1 MATDTKQPGTALAT
15 TPAIGQLAR
24 RQYAREQI
32 DLIKVTVAKGATD
45 AELDLFLELCARYQ
59 LDPFAGQVFCARMR
73 GEDGAAGQMVTMV
86 GRDGM
91 LVIAR
96 RDADFRGLLGDYV
109 CEHDEFRA
117 VNRDDDVV
125 VTHAYGKPSERGEVV
140 GAWAKALRKGHPPTY
155 FFARLEDYKP
165 RHSKV
170 NKTPWG
176 PQEATM
182 ILKCAQSTALR
193 FAFSITGLVGAE
205 EASRFVSA
213 EALDAV
219 EAAGEVEWGD
229 DPVLAERLAELFAA
243 ANATVPDSYRP
254 RKVQAMLA
262 GRSEGERRQI
272 VLDLVTFIE
281 QNGGVVPS
289 EPADSTVDDPNEE
302 IEEAEFT
309 TIEPDRQE
317 PLPDE

>member
-15 TPAIGQLAR
+15 APAIGQLAR
-24 RQYAREQI
+24 REYAREQI
-32 DLIKVTVAKGATD
+32 DLIKATVASGATD

-73 GEDGAAGQMVTMV
+73 GTDGEGGKMVTMV

-91 LVIAR
+91 LLIAR
-96 RDADFRGLLGDYV
+96 RYDDFEGLLGDYV
-109 CEHDEFRA
+109 CEHDEFRT
-117 VNRDDDVV
+117 VNRDDDVL
-125 VTHAYGKPSERGEVV
+125 VTHVYGKPSERGEVV
-140 GAWAKALRKGHPPTY
+140 GAWAKVKRRGFMPTY

-165 RHSKV
+165 THSKV

-205 EASRFVSA
+205 EVSRFVGPA
-213 EALDAV
+213 EQVDASD
-219 EAAGEVEWGD
+219 AEWGD

-243 ANATVPDSYRP
+243 ANATVSDSYRP
-254 RKVQAMLA
+254 RKIQAMLA
-262 GRSEGERRQI
+262 GKSEGERRQI
-272 VLDLVTFIE
+272 ALDLESFIE
-281 QNGGVVPS
+281 ANGGEVPPV
-289 EPADSTVDDPNEE
+289 PADSTVDDPNEE

-309 TIEPDRQE
+309 TVEPDRQE